1 MDKFYKIL
9 VDNNILSDT
18 EDHVSSAADGSLQE
32 IEFRYAFRKNHNYY
46 TSFILR
52 SALQIVLA
60 SAFLFYIT
68 IRGVII
74 TQEDTDIY
82 CNVHGYW
89 HECHGIPIGRKIL
102 KIALINFNFR
112 SV

>member
-32 IEFRYAFRKNHNYY
+32 IEFRYTFRKNHNYY
-46 TSFILR
+46 TSFLLR

-60 SAFLFYIT
+60 TAFLFYIT

-102 KIALINFNFR
+102 KISFINFDFR